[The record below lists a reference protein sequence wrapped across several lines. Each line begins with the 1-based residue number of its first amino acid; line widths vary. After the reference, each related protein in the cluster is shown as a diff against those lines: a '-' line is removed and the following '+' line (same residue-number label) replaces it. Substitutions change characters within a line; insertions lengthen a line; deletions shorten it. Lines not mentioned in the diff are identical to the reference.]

1 MNSSEFNKK
10 NTKISII
17 INIVIVFLTII
28 ASIIMF
34 TGFKFMYGY
43 ETVLEST
50 KIGMLR
56 FFTVESNMLMGIVA
70 LIFAINEIKLMKE
83 KIADIPTKIYILKLM
98 ATTAVGLTFFVVF
111 AYLGPISTGGIPSM
125 LMNSNLFFHLVI
137 PILSIINFAFFEKT
151 DKLKL
156 RYVIYGLIP
165 TFLYE
170 IYYLGN
176 VLIHIEE
183 GAVSPTYDWYW
194 FVQNGVW
201 TAVIVAPMMLAIS
214 YIISLILWRLNN
226 L

>member
-1 MNSSEFNKK
+1 MKK
-10 NTKISII
+10 IKISLI
-17 INIVIVFLTII
+17 INIIIIILTII
-28 ASIIMF
+28 SMIIMF

-56 FFTVESNMLMGIVA
+56 FFTVESNMLMGMVA
-70 LIFAINEIKLMKE
+70 LIFAINEIKFLKE

-201 TAVIVAPMMLAIS
+201 TAVIVAPMILAIS
-214 YIISLILWRLNN
+214 YIISLILWRLNKIKN
-226 L
+226 TKN